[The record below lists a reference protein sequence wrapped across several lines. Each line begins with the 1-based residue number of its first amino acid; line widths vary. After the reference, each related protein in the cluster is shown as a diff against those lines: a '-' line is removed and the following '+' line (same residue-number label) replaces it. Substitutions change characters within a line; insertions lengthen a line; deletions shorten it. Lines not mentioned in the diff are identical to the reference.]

1 MPVKNAQGRV
11 IGVSQL
17 VNKQDGTSFNK
28 NDENFFEVSSKWFPL
43 LIFCAIDFR
52 LRLIYHIS
60 MQYRHERYAKY
71 F

>member
-43 LIFCAIDFR
+43 LNLFHAFDFR
-52 LRLIYHIS
+52 LRLLYSIS
-60 MQYRHERYAKY
+60 RIKNELPS
-71 F
+71 